1 MINLR
6 FAFLGLLSTGNALA
20 REIVPPV
27 EDWKCFKCR
36 IAPDQNAWEW
46 RETLRFLRVDFR
58 KTQPTKTN
66 PSKLWALALAIS
78 LPLAAHAAPATPEPV
93 FRNND
98 TICLIGDSITHSG
111 PYHSYVFLYY
121 ATRFPQ
127 MRLQFING
135 GISGDSASGM
145 MGRLKRDVFSN
156 NATVATLSAGM
167 NDVSRYLYSQTKVH
181 ADAEN
186 SKRKAIDGFKNNIQ
200 KISDALSEKGV
211 RQIFITP
218 TIYDENLESTVENF
232 RGVNGALG
240 ECSDFVIELGK
251 TRNIPVVDF
260 WHPMN
265 EINQKCQQA
274 DPAFTLIGK
283 DRIHPGPVGH
293 MVMAYLFLDQTNAP
307 QDVWRLSIDGKSKKV
322 MEQKNTEATNI
333 EATPSGLT
341 FFNKEMALPFP
352 MLEDAK
358 QAYELVP
365 FTERLNQQLFQIR
378 NLAVGNYTLKINS
391 TDVGIYSQSDLEKGV
406 NLATNT
412 ATPQNI
418 LAQKIAALVKEHHS
432 LGRTIRTLRRVEI
445 VHLGGVNLNDK
456 DTVKAQLEAF
466 IAEKQAQKNDPA
478 ANSGYYITTA
488 RTYLKESGNEDAMRA
503 RIKAIE
509 DEIYTI
515 NQPQTFS
522 YSLEKTSDPQGA
534 LNP

>member
-1 MINLR
+1 M
-6 FAFLGLLSTGNALA
+6 
-20 REIVPPV
+20 
-27 EDWKCFKCR
+27 
-36 IAPDQNAWEW
+36 
-46 RETLRFLRVDFR
+46 
-58 KTQPTKTN
+58 KTN
-66 PSKLWALALAIS
+66 SPKLWALALTFALFNATHAEPLIEGAI
-78 LPLAAHAAPATPEPV
+78 
-93 FRNND
+93 FKNND

-127 MRLQFING
+127 MRLKFINC

-167 NDVSRYLYSQTKVH
+167 NDVNRGLYSQTKVP

-186 SKRKAIDGFKNNIQ
+186 SKRKAIDGFKKNIQ

-218 TIYDENLESTVENF
+218 TIYDENFESTVESL
-232 RGVNGALG
+232 RGVNAALG

-265 EINQKCQQA
+265 EINTKRQQA
-274 DPAFTLIGK
+274 DPQFTLIGK

-307 QDVWRLSIDGKSKKV
+307 QDVWRLSIDAKSKKV
-322 MEQKNTEATNI
+322 MEQKNADATNI
-333 EATPSGLT
+333 EATPSGLA
-341 FFNKEMALPFP
+341 FSNKEMALPFP
-352 MLEDAK
+352 LIEDAK
-358 QAYELVP
+358 AAYDLVP
-365 FTERLNQQLFQIR
+365 FMDRLNQQVLQIR
-378 NLAVGNYTLKINS
+378 NLAPRNYTLKINS
-391 TDVGIYSQSDLEKGV
+391 TDVGIYSQGDLENGI
-406 NLATNT
+406 NLATNSS
-412 ATPQNI
+412 TPQNV
-418 LAQKIAALVKEHHS
+418 LGQKIAALCKEHQS
-432 LGRTIRTLRRVEI
+432 LGSTIRMLRRVEMK
-445 VHLGGVNLNDK
+445 HLAGVDLSDK
-456 DTVKAQLEAF
+456 EGVKAKLEAF
-466 IAEKQAQKNDPA
+466 ITEKQAQKNDPG

-503 RIKAIE
+503 RIQAIE

-522 YSLEKTSDPQGA
+522 YSLERTADPQGP
-534 LNP
+534 LNQ